1 MIFVSVGTHKQQ
13 FDRLLKEIDKL
24 IEEKIIKEK
33 VFAQSGYCNYKPKN
47 YTCKKFLDL
56 EEFDQNISAC
66 SLFITHAGEGNIGTG
81 LQYEKKMIVVPR
93 RKKFDE
99 HTNDH
104 QLELA
109 EAIKRE
115 EQAIVINE
123 ISEIKKALKG
133 IASLKIK
140 KTEHAKGIINL
151 IENEIKKWKF
161 NK

>member
-109 EAIKRE
+109 EAIAKE
-115 EQAIVINE
+115 KQAIVCDINGIE
-123 ISEIKKALKG
+123 NALKTVK
-133 IASLKIK
+133 KIHVK
-140 KTEHAKGIINL
+140 KTEHANKIIEL
-151 IENEIKKWKF
+151 IEDF
-161 NK
+161 LR